1 MRKRGEKED
10 DADRPERLRVRPII
24 DGISAGYRYDWR
36 LLLGAGLL
44 VFVPVGLISA
54 LDPFD
59 GYSVDEW
66 DGARSVGILVL
77 VLTQST
83 VSLLGAVFYSGV
95 VAAGEERRRHGVH
108 HGLRDVARKLPYKT
122 LILADFA
129 FILAIAAGF
138 LFLIVPGFIFAIWFA
153 LIAPVIEIEERGV
166 VASFRRSRE
175 MVRGHFWRVAGVIF
189 PLLVVESLL
198 EGFGDG
204 IGHGLLGENYI
215 GNLTGSVVANLLVSP
230 LYALTV
236 LALYFEIREREEP
249 APAQSPVNG

>member
-1 MRKRGEKED
+1 MRKRGEKGS
-10 DADRPERLRVRPII
+10 DATRPERLRFRPILA
-24 DGISAGYRYDWR
+24 GIAAGYRYDWR

-59 GYSVDEW
+59 GYSIDEW
-66 DGARSVGILVL
+66 DGARSIGILIL
-77 VLTQST
+77 VLTQSA

-95 VAAGEERRRHGVH
+95 VAAGEERRRHDVH
-108 HGLRDVARKLPYKT
+108 HGLREVARRLPYRR

-129 FILAIAAGF
+129 FILVIAAGF
-138 LFLIVPGFIFAIWFA
+138 LLLVVPGFIFVVWFA

-175 MVRGHFWRVAGVIF
+175 MVRDHFWRVAGVIF
-189 PLLVVESLL
+189 PLVAVESLL

-204 IGHGLLGENYI
+204 IGHGLIGENYV

-236 LALYFEIREREEP
+236 LALYFEITAREE
-249 APAQSPVNG
+249 

>member
-1 MRKRGEKED
+1 MRKGGEARGE
-10 DADRPERLRVRPII
+10 RPDRLRFRPILTQVA
-24 DGISAGYRYDWR
+24 AGYRWDWR

-54 LDPFD
+54 LEPFD
-59 GYSVDEW
+59 GYSIDEW
-66 DGARSVGILVL
+66 DGARSIGLLILI
-77 VLTQST
+77 LTQAT

-108 HGLRDVARKLPYKT
+108 HGIRDVARKLPYRT

-138 LFLIVPGFIFAIWFA
+138 LFLVVPGFIFVIWFA
-153 LIAPVIEIEERGV
+153 LIAPVIEIEQRGV
-166 VASFRRSRE
+166 IASFRRSRE
-175 MVRGHFWRVAGVIF
+175 MIRHHFWRVAGVIF
-189 PLLVVESLL
+189 PLVFVESLL

-204 IGHGLLGENYI
+204 IGHGILGENYL

-236 LALYFEIREREEP
+236 LALYFEIRAREQQ
-249 APAQSPVNG
+249 A

>member
-1 MRKRGEKED
+1 VRERGEKQ
-10 DADRPERLRVRPII
+10 AAPARPARLRFRPILA
-24 DGISAGYRYDWR
+24 GIVAGYRHDWR

-54 LDPFD
+54 LGPLD
-59 GYSVDEW
+59 GYSI
-66 DGARSVGILVL
+66 DGWEGTRSIGILIL
-77 VLTQST
+77 VLTQSA

-108 HGLRDVARKLPYKT
+108 HGIRDVARKLPYWN

-129 FILAIAAGF
+129 FILAIAVGF
-138 LFLIVPGFIFAIWFA
+138 LFLIVPAFVFVVWFA

-166 VASFRRSRE
+166 IASFRRSRE
-175 MVRGHFWRVAGVIF
+175 MVRNHFWRVAGIIF
-189 PLLVVESLL
+189 PLVVVEAVL

-204 IGHGLLGENYI
+204 VGHGLLGENYL
-215 GNLTGSVVANLLVSP
+215 GNLAGSVAANLLVSP

-236 LALYFEIREREEP
+236 LTLYFEIRAREE
-249 APAQSPVNG
+249 